1 MSPMIRRAV
10 VVVSAAVLGASMV
23 GVASTPASA
32 RTSSAKSTSASN
44 AAAQPAASLPFSYW
58 IDAKT
63 TLKKL
68 KQTVTVPRGT
78 FTGSIDIATSQ
89 LTGAIT
95 LPAAKAPFKVAGL
108 PLATA
113 TFKMTQV
120 KPVTGSVDLST
131 AMVTAT
137 ATVSIQIVSVNPI
150 ALPSV
155 NLVGNSCKTS
165 KPVVVTMSG
174 LITDG
179 IFSGTYTIPPL
190 QNCGASTKAL
200 NLVVPGPG
208 NTFTAV
214 ATPMQ

>member
-1 MSPMIRRAV
+1 MIRRAV
-10 VVVSAAVLGASMV
+10 VAASAAVLGISML

-32 RTSSAKSTSASN
+32 RTSSAKSASASN
-44 AAAQPAASLPFSYW
+44 AAAQPAASLAFNYW
-58 IDAKT
+58 IDATT

-78 FTGSIDIATSQ
+78 FIGSVDFTTDK
-89 LTGAIT
+89 LTGNIT
-95 LPAAKAPFKVAGL
+95 LPQAKAPVKIAGL
-108 PLATA
+108 PLAMA

-120 KPVTGSVDLST
+120 KPVTGTLNLST
-131 AMVTAT
+131 LVVTAT

-150 ALPSV
+150 GLPMV

-165 KPVVVTMSG
+165 TPVSVTMSG
-174 LITDG
+174 GFTDG
-179 IFSGTYTIPPL
+179 VFSGTYTIPPL
-190 QNCGASTKAL
+190 ANCGASTKAL

-214 ATPMQ
+214 ATPM